1 MSNLGSFGSLQAS
14 SWAVQRREAIEK
26 AKQLKAERGN
36 NLAKTGEMAL
46 SNTQYQQ
53 KPSMSNQRDN
63 FGSKTAK
70 FDSIDDYSNKRNLA
84 STANYS
90 NQQDV
95 LGVRNQNVN
104 YSDYSNT
111 QMNKG
116 TRQYNNTSER
126 ISSKGEMDQRNY
138 TMNKAPQN
146 NPQANPNYRKQ
157 YKPDFTTDAS
167 PSSYQQQQNTRTAP
181 KDNYGLKTIP
191 QDPYAQRSTNY
202 QDDYSKNM
210 KPNPVKR
217 NPLQQDYLDSF
228 AERKPQAQGSQQ
240 QRRVEPQQD
249 YDQSP
254 KTYDPSKYTRN
265 QDNKGYSAT
274 SYQRPSS
281 REVNNQYQPQTSAVR
296 NPQPRVQQQQQQP
309 ERTFNQ
315 DRRIAPP
322 TNPVQN
328 ASSDEELFDCPAGC
342 GRRFFA
348 HVLDKHAKICVKVF
362 QTKRKEFNT
371 AAQRQTEELQQV
383 PQKKPALKNQKTLG
397 QTQQLNKTSAMNK
410 PIAVAKKAD
419 WKQQSEAF
427 RASMKVARGVT
438 LSKDEQVAITKNQ
451 QDGLVPCNHCG
462 RRFNEKAAERHIPFC
477 QSKQKIEA
485 LKKGPPGKAK
495 PTNKKF

>member
-1 MSNLGSFGSLQAS
+1 MSNLASFGSLQAS

-36 NLAKTGEMAL
+36 NLQKTGEMAL
-46 SNTQYQQ
+46 NSTQYQQ
-53 KPSMSNQRDN
+53 KPSISNQRDN

-90 NQQDV
+90 KQQQDV

-104 YSDYSNT
+104 YSDYSNN

-126 ISSKGEMDQRNY
+126 ISSKGEIDQRNY

-146 NPQANPNYRKQ
+146 NTQMNPNYRKQ
-157 YKPDFTTDAS
+157 YKPDFTTDSS
-167 PSSYQQQQNTRTAP
+167 PSSSYQQQQNTRTTTN
-181 KDNYGLKTIP
+181 DNYKLKTIP
-191 QDPYAQRSTNY
+191 QDSYSHYQAQ
-202 QDDYSKNM
+202 QDDYPKNM

-228 AERKPQAQGSQQ
+228 ADRKVQQ
-240 QRRVEPQQD
+240 QPQGQGQRRFEQQE
-249 YDQSP
+249 YDQLER
-254 KTYDPSKYTRN
+254 TYDPSNYTRN
-265 QDNKGYSAT
+265 QDNKGYSVT

-281 REVNNQYQPQTSAVR
+281 REVTSNNQYQNQTSVR
-296 NPQPRVQQQQQQP
+296 NPQPTKVQP

-328 ASSDEELFDCPAGC
+328 ASSDEELIECPAGC
-342 GRRFFA
+342 GRSFFA
-348 HVLDKHAKICVKVF
+348 HVLEKHAKICVKVF

-371 AAQRQTEELQQV
+371 AAQRQTEEQQQV
-383 PQKKPALKNQKTLG
+383 PQKKPALKNQKTMQ
-397 QTQQLNKTSAMNK
+397 QTQLNRTAAMNK
-410 PIAVAKKAD
+410 PIAAKKPD

-427 RASMKVARGVT
+427 RASMKVARGEK

-451 QDGLVPCNHCG
+451 QDSLVPCDHCG
-462 RRFNEKAAERHIPFC
+462 RKFNEKAAERHIPFC
-477 QSKQKIEA
+477 QSKQKMEA
-485 LKKGPPGKAK
+485 LKKGPKAK
-495 PTNKKF
+495 PTKKF